1 MNACTT
7 SSSTTGGGNSG
18 GGDDVLPQPN
28 SKWKTHIAG
37 ELPVAPANRSRRSGG
52 GEDAAAARTD
62 CSHGSRCL
70 SSSGKIAAGGAGAHD
85 AVGQETGAQDA
96 DVGLDEGQIQTS
108 TRTSGGTTVVLG
120 TSSTST
126 SMEVRRHE
134 EETKKNRE
142 ASTGPAA
149 AAGPAILG
157 NPVPVLPIPP
167 RLMLSEED
175 EALAHEIAAAAA
187 ASCAA
192 ALGSKT
198 YQEDEDIAEMPP
210 LPEPS

>member
-37 ELPVAPANRSRRSGG
+37 KLPVAPANRSRTSGG

-120 TSSTST
+120 TSSTS
-126 SMEVRRHE
+126 MEVRRHE

-142 ASTGPAA
+142 ASTGPPA

-157 NPVPVLPIPP
+157 NSVPVLPIPP

-198 YQEDEDIAEMPP
+198 YQEDEDITEMPP

>member
-18 GGDDVLPQPN
+18 GGDDVLRQPN

-37 ELPVAPANRSRRSGG
+37 KLPVAPANRSRTSGG

-120 TSSTST
+120 TSST

>member
-1 MNACTT
+1 
-7 SSSTTGGGNSG
+7 
-18 GGDDVLPQPN
+18 
-28 SKWKTHIAG
+28 
-37 ELPVAPANRSRRSGG
+37 
-52 GEDAAAARTD
+52 
-62 CSHGSRCL
+62 
-70 SSSGKIAAGGAGAHD
+70 
-85 AVGQETGAQDA
+85 
-96 DVGLDEGQIQTS
+96 
-108 TRTSGGTTVVLG
+108 
-120 TSSTST
+120 
-126 SMEVRRHE
+126 MEVRRHE

-198 YQEDEDIAEMPP
+198 YQEDEDIAEVPP